1 MSRRAEPEHNRLLD
15 AELSPTDVARSEANL
30 SVDALLTSAGGFG
43 KAQMLTTAVALFA
56 WVVHGAQVMSM
67 AFVAPA
73 AAIEFAEEATA
84 VRMTGSFFFLGWL
97 LGLAL

>member
-1 MSRRAEPEHNRLLD
+1 MDFIRVDVATCRAAGHNRSLD

-56 WVVHGAQVMSM
+56 WVVRGAGHVD
-67 AFVAPA
+67 
-73 AAIEFAEEATA
+73 
-84 VRMTGSFFFLGWL
+84 
-97 LGLAL
+97 GLCRAGGRD